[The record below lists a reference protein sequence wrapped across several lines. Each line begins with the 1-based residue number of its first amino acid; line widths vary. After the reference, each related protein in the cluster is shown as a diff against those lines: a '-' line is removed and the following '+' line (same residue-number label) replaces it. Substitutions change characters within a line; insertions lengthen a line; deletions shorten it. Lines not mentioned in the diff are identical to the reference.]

1 MENLHRYIARIEM
14 EASTPLMIGSGEA
27 SLVTDAL
34 VCKDQN
40 NLPMIPGTSL
50 AGLLRGFM
58 PNSSFFGEAKGD
70 RKNKNLEIKGSRL
83 VVSSAV
89 LKLNAHSVSE
99 GLMEVPLAIQEKFN
113 KLPVRQH
120 VRITS
125 KGAADTANHG
135 LFDNEVIHKGL
146 RFVFELEL
154 RFRKETTENTTEESQ
169 FWYQLLLNL
178 YSKDFRLGQG
188 TRKGYGE
195 LKVLNIHQQQF
206 NLKNDL
212 DAYLAIEPSLA
223 SIQGLNKITEA
234 ELKSKLDN
242 KENNDDTSLDVYK
255 LTLRPDSAFGFFM
268 FSQGSGD
275 NEADNKFKEEEV
287 ATYQN
292 STIEFKKT
300 KMIPASSIK
309 GAIAHRV
316 CYHYN
321 KLKKRY
327 AGSPEAS
334 TTDNNEAVLALFG
347 QKAQNNSGAR
357 GKVIINDYH
366 FEENFQ
372 LVEKIFNHVAI
383 DRFTG
388 GGVDGAL
395 FSEKGLAINQTQT
408 LPLEIFVE
416 KSAYQNDQD
425 IHTAL
430 NKTLE
435 DLCSGL
441 LPLGG
446 MTTKGYGIFVG
457 DCSLNSETIFD
468 YQNNN

>member
-34 VCKDQN
+34 VSKDQN
-40 NLPMIPGTSL
+40 NLPMIPGTSIT
-50 AGLLRGFM
+50 GILRSFM

-99 GLMEVPLAIQEKFN
+99 GLMDVPPAIQEKFN

-120 VRITS
+120 VRITAQGS
-125 KGAADTANHG
+125 ADTANHG

-154 RFRKETTENTTEESQ
+154 RFSKEATESTEEESQ
-169 FWYQLLLNL
+169 FWYELLLNL

-195 LKVLNIHQQQF
+195 LRVLNIHHHQF
-206 NLKNDL
+206 DLKKDL
-212 DAYLAIEPSLA
+212 DAYLAVEPSLA
-223 SIQGLNKITEA
+223 SVTGLKPITEA
-234 ELKSKLDN
+234 ELRSKLDN
-242 KENNDDTSLDVYK
+242 KVDGDATNLDVYK
-255 LTLRPDSAFGFFM
+255 LSLRPDSDFGLFIFG
-268 FSQGSGD
+268 QGSGD
-275 NEADNKFKEEEV
+275 NEADAKFKEEEV

-327 AGSPEAS
+327 AGSAEAS

-366 FEENFQ
+366 FEENFP

-395 FSEKGLAINQTQT
+395 FSEKGLALNKTQT

-416 KSAYQNDQD
+416 KTAYQNDPD
-425 IHTAL
+425 IQTAL
-430 NKTLE
+430 KKTLE

-457 DCSLNSETIFD
+457 DYSLNTEKIFD
-468 YQNNN
+468 YQNTN